1 MINTNYVAIFHGC
14 AAVRVLLQRVCG
26 MMCAALLVACTSVPV
41 KEFAS
46 YREAVDKA
54 RAAAEVVLTDYSAAL
69 AEQRVLMAAR
79 KPEKPKRPGAFDP
92 MTAGGD
98 GANLDY
104 VAVRYQAWAIV
115 GKYNDALASLAEGRS
130 AADVGGAVDGLINS
144 LNQSPFAEAQ
154 EFATA
159 LAPFLGPLKVLLAE
173 ADKEAS
179 RQRFL
184 AGLKTGLP
192 LIKDD
197 LIALLKKD
205 SQLMAE
211 VRFGLND
218 LQYERS
224 LDRVNDAKRRFDR
237 LSINYASTE
246 EVRQMQAEIAAALA
260 KLPRDS
266 DGKSAPL
273 RSPAKSGSQEAMT
286 AAVLAELESQR
297 TQTINEI
304 AGAMRVN
311 DALLAYYDVLGA
323 YVKLLNKMAASTG
336 QLFQAAE
343 TGQKF
348 VLPSDE
354 LLKAV
359 IALRQSYLTYA
370 EKK

>member
-1 MINTNYVAIFHGC
+1 M
-14 AAVRVLLQRVCG
+14 
-26 MMCAALLVACTSVPV
+26 ACTSVPV
-41 KEFAS
+41 HEFAS
-46 YREAVDKA
+46 FREAVDKA
-54 RAAAEVVLTDYSAAL
+54 RAAAEVVLTDYSAAV
-69 AEQRVLMAAR
+69 AEQRVLMSTR
-79 KPEKPKRPGAFDP
+79 KPDQHKGAGAFDP

-115 GKYNDALASLAEGRS
+115 GKYNDALATLDERPSTV
-130 AADVGGAVDGLINS
+130 DVGDAVDGLVNS
-144 LNQSPFAEAQ
+144 LSQSPLAEAQ
-154 EFATA
+154 EFVTA
-159 LAPFLGPLKVLLAE
+159 LAPFLGPLNELLAE
-173 ADKEAS
+173 ADKQAS

-218 LQYERS
+218 ILYERS
-224 LDRVNDAKRRFDR
+224 LDRFNEAKRQFDS
-237 LSINYASTE
+237 LSSNYAPTE
-246 EVRQMQAEIAAALA
+246 EVRRMQAEIAAALA

-266 DGKSAPL
+266 DGKAAPL
-273 RSPAKSGSQEAMT
+273 RSPAKSGSQEAVT
-286 AAVLAELESQR
+286 AAVLAELEWQR

-311 DALLAYYDVLGA
+311 DTLLAYYDVLGA
-323 YVKLLNKMAASTG
+323 YVKLPNKVAANKG
-336 QLFQAAE
+336 QLFRAAE
-343 TGQKF
+343 SGQKF
-348 VLPSDE
+348 VLPSDK

-359 IALRQSYLTYA
+359 ITLWQSYLTYA
-370 EKK
+370 KGNRGKDHDQYSIG

>member
-1 MINTNYVAIFHGC
+1 MMKPNEGGISHGGT
-14 AAVRVLLQRVCG
+14 AVRVRWQRVCVL
-26 MMCAALLVACTSVPV
+26 MWSALLMACTSVPV

-79 KPEKPKRPGAFDP
+79 KPEQPKRPGAFDP

-104 VAVRYQAWAIV
+104 VAVRYQAWAII

-130 AADVGGAVDGLINS
+130 AADVGGAVDGLVNS
-144 LNQSPFAEAQ
+144 LSQSPLAEAK

-197 LIALLKKD
+197 LIALLRKD

-224 LDRVNDAKRRFDR
+224 LDRVNDAKRRFDV
-237 LSINYASTE
+237 LSSNYASTE

-266 DGKSAPL
+266 TGKAAPV
-273 RSPAKSGSQEAMT
+273 RSPAKSGNQEAVT

-297 TQTINEI
+297 TQTLNEI
-304 AGAMRVN
+304 AGAMRIN
-311 DALLAYYDVLGA
+311 DTLVAYYGVLGA
-323 YVKLLNKMAASTG
+323 YVKLLNKMAGSTG
-336 QLFQAAE
+336 QLLQAAE

-359 IALRQSYLTYA
+359 IALRQSYMTYA
-370 EKK
+370 DKK

>member
-1 MINTNYVAIFHGC
+1 
-14 AAVRVLLQRVCG
+14 
-26 MMCAALLVACTSVPV
+26 
-41 KEFAS
+41 
-46 YREAVDKA
+46 
-54 RAAAEVVLTDYSAAL
+54 
-69 AEQRVLMAAR
+69 
-79 KPEKPKRPGAFDP
+79 
-92 MTAGGD
+92 
-98 GANLDY
+98 
-104 VAVRYQAWAIV
+104 
-115 GKYNDALASLAEGRS
+115 
-130 AADVGGAVDGLINS
+130 VGGAVDGLINS
-144 LNQSPFAEAQ
+144 LSQSPLAEAQ

-173 ADKEAS
+173 ADREAS

-237 LSINYASTE
+237 LSSNYAPTE
-246 EVRQMQAEIAAALA
+246 EVRQMQSEITAALA

-266 DGKSAPL
+266 DGKAAPL

-297 TQTINEI
+297 TQALNEI

-359 IALRQSYLTYA
+359 ITLRQSYLTYA